1 MRTQKILPFVLGLAG
16 LALGLLLSR
25 TGALQ
30 AEAPAA
36 AGEPRTIAI
45 EVTDAGYDPDK
56 LELVASETVW
66 LAFHSETDSECS
78 GSVQSE
84 DLGIAPTR
92 LPKGKTT
99 VIEIKAP
106 KEGKYSFACS
116 MSMNTGTVVVKGS

>member
-1 MRTQKILPFVLGLAG
+1 MRNQKILPITLGLAA

-30 AEAPAA
+30 AEAPATP
-36 AGEPRTIAI
+36 GPRTIAI

-56 LELVASETVW
+56 LELVAGETVR
-66 LAFHSETDSECS
+66 LAFHSQTDSECS
-78 GSVQSE
+78 GSVQSQ

-106 KEGKYSFACS
+106 K
-116 MSMNTGTVVVKGS
+116 